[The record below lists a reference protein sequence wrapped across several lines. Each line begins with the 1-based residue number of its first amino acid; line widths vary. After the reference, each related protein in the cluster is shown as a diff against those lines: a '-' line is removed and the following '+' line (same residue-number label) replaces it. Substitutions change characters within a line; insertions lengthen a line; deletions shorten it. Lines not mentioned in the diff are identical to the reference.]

1 MLIEMNNMNKS
12 KLTVVAS
19 CIGIFLCM
27 LDTTIMNI
35 ALPAIQTGLNVNLND
50 LSWALNIYTILFA
63 TLTIPLS
70 KLSEKLGMHKFYVG
84 GMIIFLLGSLIS
96 AFSSNITILIF
107 GRAFQSLGAA
117 VVFPLSMT
125 IGISTVEISDRTKVI
140 CCFRCY
146 SRFSSC
152 FRAINWW
159 GANSIFIMEMD
170 LSNKYSPDDC
180 VNFDMSLFFKFYRT
194 K

>member
-1 MLIEMNNMNKS
+1 MNNMSKS

-35 ALPAIQTGLNVNLND
+35 ALPAIQIGLNVNLND

-140 CCFRCY
+140 AALGVTQGLAAALGPLIGEVLTQF
-146 SRFSSC
+146 
-152 FRAINWW
+152 
-159 GANSIFIMEMD
+159 FILEMD